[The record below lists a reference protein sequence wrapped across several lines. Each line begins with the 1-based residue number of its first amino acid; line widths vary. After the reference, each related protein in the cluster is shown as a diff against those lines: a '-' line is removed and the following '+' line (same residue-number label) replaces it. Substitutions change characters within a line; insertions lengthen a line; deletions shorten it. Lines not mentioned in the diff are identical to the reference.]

1 MNVLLKYINLMDLDL
16 KYKFY
21 TLIAL
26 LFFGGIM
33 ELFGLAMIIPIIKSI
48 IEPNDIFEFINK
60 FQYLEFLKSYDTLKL
75 TSIILILTLGI
86 YILKIFICLR

>member
-1 MNVLLKYINLMDLDL
+1 
-16 KYKFY
+16 
-21 TLIAL
+21 
-26 LFFGGIM
+26 M

-86 YILKIFICLR
+86 YIFKNLYLLAVGWFQVSFTKF

>member
-1 MNVLLKYINLMDLDL
+1 MNVLLKYINLMDKDL

-48 IEPNDIFEFINK
+48 IEPNDIFKFINFK
-60 FQYLEFLKSYDTLKL
+60 AQFFWIVLPCFISLNYDK
-75 TSIILILTLGI
+75 II
-86 YILKIFICLR
+86 YIRM